1 MDMRPIRTGSGM
13 DKAIPNEQSTPT
25 EHNVGT
31 DHIGLGRSQAQK
43 PEKEAE
49 PVVLGKKKGRKKGSK
64 VKSQA
69 LKPRQLNT
77 LLEYKAKG
85 LPIEQAARAAKCP
98 PSTAY
103 RALERYAG
111 WLQEL
116 EHIKDYEETRA
127 QLLSAGE
134 LRLIKS
140 MLKESTLAKAEE
152 KGAVNALAYGLKQLH
167 DMRRLE
173 LGLSTSNVA
182 TQSKVTVTAP
192 ESSD

>member
-1 MDMRPIRTGSGM
+1 MRSIRTGQAV
-13 DKAIPNEQSTPT
+13 DTKDVDAAPREFIDD
-25 EHNVGT
+25 VGK
-31 DHIGLGRSQAQK
+31 DSQRLGRNEAESEA
-43 PEKEAE
+43 KETE

-64 VKSQA
+64 IKGQA

-173 LGLSTSNVA
+173 LGLSTTNVA

-192 ESSD
+192 DSAD